1 MQADASC
8 FQKYQDLEP
17 LLFSIVYASCL
28 VVHPGYSESREGDIS
43 LRPPEVNTFH
53 ALQVVEIT
61 KGSKVKYELD
71 KKTGMIKVKTIIC

>member
-1 MQADASC
+1 M
-8 FQKYQDLEP
+8 
-17 LLFSIVYASCL
+17 FSKIPGPGAPAVFNCVRIMCL